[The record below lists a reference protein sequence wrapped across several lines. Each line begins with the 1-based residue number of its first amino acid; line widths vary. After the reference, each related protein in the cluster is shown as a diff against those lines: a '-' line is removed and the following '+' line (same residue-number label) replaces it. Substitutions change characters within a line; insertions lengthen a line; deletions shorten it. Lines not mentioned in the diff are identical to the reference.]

1 MKKKK
6 TKVPGKQGKQ
16 ICLTEGQIKT
26 VLDTARGKEEE
37 VCDAAVDFIKDIDDS
52 FNEGFEKRTKLTK
65 KQKKSFADRWL

>member
-6 TKVPGKQGKQ
+6 KKVPGEQGKP

-26 VLDTARGKEEE
+26 VLDQARGEE
-37 VCDAAVDFIKDIDDS
+37 VCDAAADFIKGIDES
-52 FNEGFEKRTKLTK
+52 FNEGFEKRTKMTK